1 MPLLVSG
8 ATHAAAGHPR
18 SGGRSEGFLL
28 FPVLPKT
35 FFFKYPFKA
44 IRFFSLFPLL
54 SSSTPRPALG
64 ALPSRGPAPGRT
76 LRPSSFQPGVAGP
89 RSSGGG
95 CWTKGGGAAGRG
107 GGAHATSAVPAA
119 HTPPPLAGPTL
130 FRTAGCACWVGAR
143 TRFLRPLCCG
153 EGPDGFSQVLQVPS
167 PLPSLSWALPSRSSQ
182 QRCPS
187 RGN

>member
-35 FFFKYPFKA
+35 FFFFFKYPFKA

-95 CWTKGGGAAGRG
+95 CWTKGGGAAGWG
-107 GGAHATSAVPAA
+107 GGACDFCSARCPHSTAPGRP
-119 HTPPPLAGPTL
+119 HPFPDCGLRLLGWSQDPFSSPPLL
-130 FRTAGCACWVGAR
+130 W
-143 TRFLRPLCCG
+143 
-153 EGPDGFSQVLQVPS
+153 
-167 PLPSLSWALPSRSSQ
+167 
-182 QRCPS
+182 
-187 RGN
+187 